1 MAASLVIGA
10 VVLKIMTAL
19 KSGIK
24 GVGNGLKEIGKITA
38 SFFPGLI
45 GSIMSI
51 IFKAVGQ
58 VISILAEHAWILT
71 GLAIVAFLKR
81 VIKRKR

>member
-1 MAASLVIGA
+1 
-10 VVLKIMTAL
+10 
-19 KSGIK
+19 
-24 GVGNGLKEIGKITA
+24 VGNGLKEIAKKTA

-45 GSIMSI
+45 GTIMSI
-51 IFKAVGQ
+51 IFKAAGQ

-71 GLAIVAFLKR
+71 LAVVAFLKR